1 MTVQTFGTRTLPDEK
16 IETALDG
23 LVDLRPAA
31 IVAAFALRAQPDRH
45 GGDFY
50 RILASYGHHCRTDL
64 EIPWERED
72 LVTALRRAAG
82 RVK

>member
-1 MTVQTFGTRTLPDEK
+1 VTVQTFGTGTLPDEK

-50 RILASYGHHCRTDL
+50 RILASYGHRCRTDL